1 MRFAWCLFARK
12 NYSCKNT
19 SKTAAWLEAAPWR
32 RDPTYLDALRVPPNV
47 HLLAYGMSHVAQVAI
62 AIACENA
69 DALVGPNGTRR
80 TFDKDDPSRPIET
93 WHLADRNASVT
104 LLINRERYQ
113 EAGSGTA
120 ANLTRLLADRRF
132 THVAFNE
139 PHPTCFFV
147 RRREPKSRKRPCID
161 DTGQYTNDAKRYD
174 ASQLTRFD
182 PLPVFAEFFAPD
194 RIVEVSNWATS
205 TNDTARRGGREY
217 VDSRAEII
225 GRGGFC
231 AVTRPGVLRA
241 GLGTWCDATTG
252 HQCMQPRGPPTLV
265 ARALMLRL
273 RASLGG
279 GGVS

>member
-161 DTGQYTNDAKRYD
+161 RAGTVGRLFVGARGSRRRRAGSSEGLRRRARSQRRRGCLVDIPRPGGHGDAAD
-174 ASQLTRFD
+174 ASWIFRDRVAAARIVGGPNSSATADRGGADASKVFD
-182 PLPVFAEFFAPD
+182 PVQA
-194 RIVEVSNWATS
+194 S
-205 TNDTARRGGREY
+205 TT
-217 VDSRAEII
+217 RANTPT
-225 GRGGFC
+225 
-231 AVTRPGVLRA
+231 TRS
-241 GLGTWCDATTG
+241 ATT
-252 HQCMQPRGPPTLV
+252 
-265 ARALMLRL
+265 
-273 RASLGG
+273 RAS
-279 GGVS
+279 

>member
-1 MRFAWCLFARK
+1 MDI
-12 NYSCKNT
+12 
-19 SKTAAWLEAAPWR
+19 P
-32 RDPTYLDALRVPPNV
+32 
-47 HLLAYGMSHVAQVAI
+47 
-62 AIACENA
+62 
-69 DALVGPNGTRR
+69 
-80 TFDKDDPSRPIET
+80 RPG
-93 WHLADRNASVT
+93 R
-104 LLINRERYQ
+104 
-113 EAGSGTA
+113 GG
-120 ANLTRLLADRRF
+120 ADRRR
-132 THVAFNE
+132 AKQLGDRGS
-139 PHPTCFFV
+139 
-147 RRREPKSRKRPCID
+147 RRRRCLEGFRPRPGID
-161 DTGQYTNDAKRYD
+161 DTGQYANDAKRYD

-205 TNDTARRGGREY
+205 TNDTARSGREY